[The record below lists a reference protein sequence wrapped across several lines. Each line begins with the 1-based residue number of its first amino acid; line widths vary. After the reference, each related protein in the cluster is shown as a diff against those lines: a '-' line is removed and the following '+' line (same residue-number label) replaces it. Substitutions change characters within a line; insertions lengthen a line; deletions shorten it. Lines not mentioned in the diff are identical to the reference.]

1 MATVHQQKPRRRTDI
16 AQPRMKEAGAPP
28 RVRRVFIN
36 HIDSYAS
43 ESIAQCLSE
52 RVGGQTEEEEEE
64 EELEIT
70 PHGAA
75 TAFHVVGTVSGRH
88 AVALPCVVE
97 AYLQPNREELLSK
110 LIDCDVI
117 IYNITQHA
125 EQVDEA
131 LWAVSALHKEM
142 GRFSGGKMFILV
154 STVMT
159 WAASKPLN
167 SDFTDEHF
175 LKRRPHP
182 NFQPHIDL
190 EKKVVHMGK
199 TKRGL
204 FSTYVVA
211 SGLQYGMGE
220 QVFHYFFKTSWLG
233 HETPV
238 FGDGTNI
245 VPTIHV
251 SDLARVIL
259 NVIKHQ
265 PKPYYLLAVDSSSNT
280 LEQIVREVA
289 SMFGAGKVQKRPFE
303 EAYLT
308 EDLSTVE
315 IDSLLV
321 NLRMQNVHLKEL
333 IPIDWLCE
341 TGLVDNMEL
350 VVEEY
355 QKARGLLPLRLCV
368 LGPPAVGKSTVS
380 KQISE
385 YYKVQ
390 HITLKETIAETI
402 SQLEDNVRNADP
414 DAADENSA
422 VEAKE
427 FLNSLK
433 DSMEQYGGLLD
444 EQLLVK
450 VVRNKLMSP
459 PCRNQGFVLDGFP
472 KTYEQAKEL
481 FYAEESQPEDGATQ
495 MSSCRRKIM
504 PEFVL
509 CLDASDIFLEHRV
522 MMLPER
528 LVQEHN
534 YEQEHFQRRLA
545 GYRENNA
552 EDETV
557 VNYFEELD
565 LSPLYLEI
573 TSSEEPD
580 HLLMMQTIFDTVGQP
595 RNYGPTSLEEE
606 ERRKAEEKME
616 REAQEKAEEERQE
629 AENAQHR
636 AAQWEEWTQRLQEVR
651 QQEEEVL
658 EAESAP
664 LRNYLMEHVMP
675 TLTQGLI
682 ACCTARPQDP
692 VDFLVLLSALRS

>member
-1 MATVHQQKPRRRTDI
+1 
-16 AQPRMKEAGAPP
+16 MKEAGAPP

-43 ESIAQCLSE
+43 ESIAQVSE
-52 RVGGQTEEEEEE
+52 WRPPSTRQTQKKIDAGD
-64 EELEIT
+64 LTQPKANEIT

-167 SDFTDEHF
+167 SPVQSPDFTDEHF

-595 RNYGPTSLEEE
+595 RNYGPTSHA
-606 ERRKAEEKME
+606 KADTKVP
-616 REAQEKAEEERQE
+616 RTVAGITGDRIVAYCPFSVQKVATPVIT
-629 AENAQHR
+629 A
-636 AAQWEEWTQRLQEVR
+636 WSIWTQRLQEVR

-692 VDFLVLLSALRS
+692 VDFLAEFLTRNNPTNQ

>member
-1 MATVHQQKPRRRTDI
+1 MAEPRTKDP
-16 AQPRMKEAGAPP
+16 QPAP

-36 HIDSYAS
+36 HIDCYAS
-43 ESIAQCLSE
+43 ECIAKCLSE
-52 RVGGQTEEEEEE
+52 GVGGQTED

-70 PHGAA
+70 THSAA
-75 TAFHVVGTVSGRH
+75 TAFHIVGTVSGTH
-88 AVALPCVVE
+88 GVALPCVVE
-97 AYLQPNREELLSK
+97 AYLQPNRDELLAK
-110 LIDCDVI
+110 LMACDVI

-131 LWAVSALHKEM
+131 LWAVSALHNEM
-142 GRFSGGKMFILV
+142 GRFSRSKMFILV

-159 WAASKPLN
+159 WACSESLN

-175 LKRRPHP
+175 LKRRAHP
-182 NFQPHIDL
+182 NFTPHIDL
-190 EKKVVHMGK
+190 EKKVAHMGK
-199 TKRGL
+199 TKRKL

-220 QVFHYFFKTSWLG
+220 HVFHYFFKTSWLG
-233 HETPV
+233 LEHEIPI

-251 SDLARVIL
+251 SDLASVIL
-259 NVIKHQ
+259 SVIKHQ
-265 PKPYYLLAVDSSSNT
+265 PEPYYLLAVDSSSNT
-280 LEQIVREVA
+280 LEQIVKEVA
-289 SMFGAGKVQKRPFE
+289 SIFGPGKVQKRPFE

-321 NLRMQNVHLKEL
+321 NLRMQGVHLKEL
-333 IPIDWLCE
+333 FSIDWLCE
-341 TGLVDNMEL
+341 TGLVNNMEL

-380 KQISE
+380 RQISE

-390 HITLKETIAETI
+390 HVTLKETISETI
-402 SQLEDNVRNADP
+402 SHLEDNVRNADVVE
-414 DAADENSA
+414 ENSA
-422 VEAKE
+422 AKE
-427 FLNSLK
+427 LLNSLK

-444 EQLLVK
+444 DQLLVK

-481 FYAEESQPEDGATQ
+481 FYAEEREPEDGDTQ
-495 MSSCRRKIM
+495 MSSCRKKIM

-509 CLDASDIFLEHRV
+509 CLDASDVFLQHRV

-528 LVQEHN
+528 LVQEHD
-534 YEQEHFQRRLA
+534 YEQEIFQRRLA
-545 GYRENNA
+545 RYRGNNV

-557 VNYFEELD
+557 VNYFDELD
-565 LSPLYLEI
+565 ISPLYLEI
-573 TSSEEPD
+573 TSNEEPD
-580 HLLMMQTIFDTVGQP
+580 HLLMMQNIFDTVGQP
-595 RNYGPTSLEEE
+595 RNYGPNGQEVEGE
-606 ERRKAEEKME
+606 ERRKAEEKMR

-629 AENAQHR
+629 AEEERHR
-636 AAQWEEWTQRLQEVR
+636 AAQWEEWTRRLQEVR

-682 ACCTARPQDP
+682 ACCAARPQDP
-692 VDFLVLLSALRS
+692 VDFLAEFLTRNNPINQ